1 MWGRTLP
8 VPAPDG
14 QPIWLGRGWDLRN
27 AADGRLSL
35 SRAECGDVSRAVYT
49 GWRSGAGLGGL
60 CWSSEQGGAR
70 DLAGSRKPVM
80 GALRKRGQ
88 CRGEGTQVERGEWS
102 GALESSDPLGL
113 EEGWDPPGEGG
124 PACVCVWGGCVFL
137 HTQLH
142 AHSHFLTHNRTHL
155 NLHTYPLHSLSRI
168 HECVHSPSHEC
179 VHRHIRT
186 PKLPFPRALSH
197 THVYT
202 SLMEG
207 TLGL

>member
-70 DLAGSRKPVM
+70 DVAGSRKPVM

-124 PACVCVWGGCVFL
+124 PACVCVGGSCVFL